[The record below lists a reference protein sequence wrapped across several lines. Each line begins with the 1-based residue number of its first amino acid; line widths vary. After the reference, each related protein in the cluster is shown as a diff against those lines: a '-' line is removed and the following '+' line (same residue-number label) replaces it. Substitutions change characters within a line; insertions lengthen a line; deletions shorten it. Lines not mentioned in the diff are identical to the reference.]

1 MAELGESI
9 FVTAFCECVTLVIS
23 SQVIPSQLLRL
34 RLSVEAPPSAR
45 SLAPPLARLWS
56 ARGQGGQGDVPVVIL
71 VAVSYGGV
79 M

>member
-9 FVTAFCECVTLVIS
+9 FVPALCECVTLVIS
-23 SQVIPSQLLRL
+23 SQVIPSQLLWL
-34 RLSVEAPPSAR
+34 WLSVEAPPSAR
-45 SLAPPLARLWS
+45 SPAPLLARLWS
-56 ARGQGGQGDVPVVIL
+56 APGQGGQGDVPAAIL

>member
-9 FVTAFCECVTLVIS
+9 FVPALCECVTLVIS
-23 SQVIPSQLLRL
+23 SQVIPSQLLWL
-34 RLSVEAPPSAR
+34 WLSVEAPPSAR
-45 SLAPPLARLWS
+45 SLAPLLARLWS
-56 ARGQGGQGDVPVVIL
+56 APGQGGQGDVPAAIL